1 MGKIILGILVL
12 GGAAFFIF
20 SADKKEDAN
29 KDASEESSESIDNS
43 EDVVSEESMM
53 QDDTKE
59 FNEKTTL
66 TKLMEKGGNY
76 QCTFSHSTQVGDS
89 TGVVFISNKKIR
101 GDFVSKVSIP
111 GMGNTTDIETYM
123 ISDGE
128 SVYTWSSMSND
139 GFKSP
144 VSKDLPK
151 DFSTT
156 VSVDQELD
164 YKCVGWKLDE
174 SKFSLPTN
182 ITFKTM

>member
-12 GGAAFFIF
+12 GGALFFIF
-20 SADKKEDAN
+20 SSDKKDDVNNDISED
-29 KDASEESSESIDNS
+29 SSENIENS
-43 EDVVSEESMM
+43 EDAISENSMT
-53 QDDTKE
+53 DDEVKE

-76 QCTFSHSTQVGDS
+76 QCAFSHSTEVGDS
-89 TGVVFISNKKIR
+89 TGIVFISNKKIR
-101 GDFVSKVSIP
+101 GDFVSKVSVP
-111 GMGNTTDIETYM
+111 GIGDMGDIKTYM

-128 SVYTWSSMSND
+128 STYTWSSMSSD

-144 VSKDLPK
+144 VADDAPK
-151 DFSTT
+151 DSTGS
-156 VSVDQELD
+156 VSANQELD

-174 SKFSLPTN
+174 SKFSIPTN

>member
-20 SADKKEDAN
+20 SSDKKEDVN
-29 KDASEESSESIDNS
+29 KDVIEDSSQSMDES
-43 EDVVSEESMM
+43 EDAVSEGSMTE
-53 QDDTKE
+53 DETKE

-76 QCTFSHSTQVGDS
+76 QCNFSHSTQVGDS

-101 GDFVSKVSIP
+101 GDFVSKVSVP
-111 GMGNTTDIETYM
+111 GMGNMGDIQTFM
-123 ISDGE
+123 ISDGD

-144 VSKDLPK
+144 VSNDSPK
-151 DFSTT
+151 DSSTG

-164 YKCVGWKLDE
+164 YKCIGWKLDE

-182 ITFKTM
+182 ITFKTI